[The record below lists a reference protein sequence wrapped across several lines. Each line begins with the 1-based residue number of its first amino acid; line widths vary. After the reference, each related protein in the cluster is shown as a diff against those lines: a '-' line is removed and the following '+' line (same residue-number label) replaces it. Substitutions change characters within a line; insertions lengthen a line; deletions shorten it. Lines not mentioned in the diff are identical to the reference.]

1 MPGGTDRYMKCLAK
15 SADELDLLETSIIE
29 NPTLAI
35 RRMSRLPSGLD
46 PGDLTLRRSDTMT
59 KRSITTAAG
68 KRSKQSIH
76 QENVPEA
83 PRVVPLLPP
92 PLDPE
97 ETEELR

>member
-1 MPGGTDRYMKCLAK
+1 MKCLTK
-15 SADELDLLETSIIE
+15 SADDLDLLENSMVE
-29 NPTLAI
+29 HPTLTL
-35 RRMSRLPSGLD
+35 RRMSRLPSGID

-76 QENVPEA
+76 QENVLEA

-97 ETEELR
+97 ETDELR